1 MDKSVEFG
9 ILMNYENYHSITI
22 FKPSSIYIY
31 IIWSFKQTQQRLDI
45 NHQTCGLYRI

>member
-31 IIWSFKQTQQRLDI
+31 I
-45 NHQTCGLYRI
+45 YV

>member
-31 IIWSFKQTQQRLDI
+31 NMVIQANPTKI
-45 NHQTCGLYRI
+45 GY